1 MPAMPV
7 VFPKREKP
15 RTARRSK
22 DVMTYS
28 ATAFIFDP
36 GR

>member
-1 MPAMPV
+1 MPV

-15 RTARRSK
+15 RTARSK